1 MIIRCGDIVVMLQL
15 ELREHIDAKM
25 PMHLIRI
32 FAGSVHNLNTSDNCN
47 HREIQAQTINIDTA
61 RQGQHKNIVLK

>member
-25 PMHLIRI
+25 PMHLFSI
-32 FAGSVHNLNTSDNCN
+32 FAGSVHNLNTSD
-47 HREIQAQTINIDTA
+47 
-61 RQGQHKNIVLK
+61 KL